1 LGLGRREGGQGF
13 EQKINNPQ
21 TRHSKKII
29 LPRDDDAD
37 LLQIKQDLIG
47 NGLIEV
53 TELNDVVS
61 IETADPF

>member
-1 LGLGRREGGQGF
+1 M
-13 EQKINNPQ
+13 
-21 TRHSKKII
+21 
-29 LPRDDDAD
+29 PRDDDAD